1 MFIRSSTA
9 TNDRLIALDTIANIG
24 KTDTNTLKKLNPNIE
39 FLEQKNIFLI
49 FFTHKDSRQDKD
61 DVFNELHNFQ
71 YKSEE
76 DRDKAFEELCAF
88 LNSNYKLRD
97 FT

>member
-9 TNDRLIALDTIANIG
+9 INDCLIALDTISTIT
-24 KTDTNTLKKLNPNIE
+24 KDMFKRIIIE
-39 FLEQKNIFLI
+39 RNNGFEAISWGYES
-49 FFTHKDSRQDKD
+49 KD
-61 DVFNELHNFQ
+61 E
-71 YKSEE
+71 
-76 DRDKAFEELCAF
+76 RDKAFDELCAF

>member
-9 TNDRLIALDTIANIG
+9 INDCLIALDNIVFIECQESG
-24 KTDTNTLKKLNPNIE
+24 IGIYFNQETHEKYALWKYKTQE
-39 FLEQKNIFLI
+39 A
-49 FFTHKDSRQDKD
+49 
-61 DVFNELHNFQ
+61 
-71 YKSEE
+71 
-76 DRDKAFEELCAF
+76 RDKAFNELCVF

>member
-9 TNDRLIALDTIANIG
+9 INDCLIALDIIAAVSKLRLLEISIC
-24 KTDTNTLKKLNPNIE
+24 LKENANMTRP
-39 FLEQKNIFLI
+39 FLFVYESQ
-49 FFTHKDSRQDKD
+49 
-61 DVFNELHNFQ
+61 EA
-71 YKSEE
+71 
-76 DRDKAFEELCAF
+76 RDKAFYELCTF

>member
-9 TNDRLIALDTIANIG
+9 INDCLIALDTISIISKDNF
-24 KTDTNTLKKLNPNIE
+24 KRIE
-39 FLEQKNIFLI
+39 IQRKSCAETISWGYES
-49 FFTHKDSRQDKD
+49 KD
-61 DVFNELHNFQ
+61 E
-71 YKSEE
+71 
-76 DRDKAFEELCAF
+76 RDKAFDELCAF

>member
-9 TNDRLIALDTIANIG
+9 INDCLIALDTVALIELQDGGIG
-24 KTDTNTLKKLNPNIE
+24 IYLNQDMHSQYALWKYE
-39 FLEQKNIFLI
+39 TEEAKN
-49 FFTHKDSRQDKD
+49 
-61 DVFNELHNFQ
+61 
-71 YKSEE
+71 
-76 DRDKAFEELCAF
+76 KAFDELCVF

>member
-9 TNDRLIALDTIANIG
+9 INNDRLIALDTIQVID
-24 KTDTNTLKKLNPNIE
+24 KIDSYTLKKLFPHREIS
-39 FLEQKNIFLI
+39 EQKNIFLI
-49 FFTHKDSRQDKD
+49 FIIFKDTRWEE
-61 DVFNELHNFQ
+61 FYFE

-76 DRDKAFEELCAF
+76 DRDKAYEELCAF

>member
-9 TNDRLIALDTIANIG
+9 TNDCLIALDTIQLIY
-24 KTDTNTLKKLNPNIE
+24 KSDTDIIKELNPHRQI
-39 FLEQKNIFLI
+39 LEPKKIFLI
-49 FFTHKDSRQDKD
+49 FIVHKDKKWQEFVGDFCFR
-61 DVFNELHNFQ
+61 

-76 DRDKAFEELCAF
+76 DRDKAFDELCAF

>member
-9 TNDRLIALDTIANIG
+9 INDCLIALDGISG
-24 KTDTNTLKKLNPNIE
+24 FEKTKNESRIYISFKLNNYARDYSYIYE
-39 FLEQKNIFLI
+39 SQEA
-49 FFTHKDSRQDKD
+49 
-61 DVFNELHNFQ
+61 
-71 YKSEE
+71 
-76 DRDKAFEELCAF
+76 RDKAFEELCAF

>member
-9 TNDRLIALDTIANIG
+9 INDCLIALDAILGIG
-24 KTDTNTLKKLNPNIE
+24 KD
-39 FLEQKNIFLI
+39 KNCLSIVVTFK
-49 FFTHKDSRQDKD
+49 TVGKE
-61 DVFNELHNFQ
+61 VFAFIYE
-71 YKSEE
+71 SEE
-76 DRDKAFEELCAF
+76 ALDKAFEELCAF

>member
-9 TNDRLIALDTIANIG
+9 INDCLIALDAILGIG
-24 KTDTNTLKKLNPNIE
+24 KEKNPLSIVVTFKTVGKE
-39 FLEQKNIFLI
+39 AFAFIYETQ
-49 FFTHKDSRQDKD
+49 
-61 DVFNELHNFQ
+61 EA
-71 YKSEE
+71 
-76 DRDKAFEELCAF
+76 RDKAYDELCAF

>member
-9 TNDRLIALDTIANIG
+9 INDCLIALNTIQSFVKYHEEHISIG
-24 KTDTNTLKKLNPNIE
+24 
-39 FLEQKNIFLI
+39 F
-49 FFTHKDSRQDKD
+49 
-61 DVFNELHNFQ
+61 
-71 YKSEE
+71 KSLPEVPSFKWSYE
-76 DRDKAFEELCAF
+76 SQEARDKAYDELCAF

>member
-9 TNDRLIALDTIANIG
+9 INDCLLALDAILGIEKKKPLSIVVIF
-24 KTDTNTLKKLNPNIE
+24 KTGGREAFSFIYE
-39 FLEQKNIFLI
+39 
-49 FFTHKDSRQDKD
+49 
-61 DVFNELHNFQ
+61 
-71 YKSEE
+71 SEE
-76 DRDKAFEELCAF
+76 SRDKAFDELCAF

>member
-9 TNDRLIALDTIANIG
+9 INDRLI
-24 KTDTNTLKKLNPNIE
+24 KLSIIE
-39 FLEQKNIFLI
+39 KCYKRTSYEAHYIDLEICKCNC
-49 FFTHKDSRQDKD
+49 
-61 DVFNELHNFQ
+61 
-71 YKSEE
+71 SEE
-76 DRDKAFEELCAF
+76 NYSYKYESQEARDKAFEELCAF

>member
-9 TNDRLIALDTIANIG
+9 INDCLIALDTIAFIEI
-24 KTDTNTLKKLNPNIE
+24 KDIEIRIYYKEHTNYEYAIWRYE
-39 FLEQKNIFLI
+39 SQEA
-49 FFTHKDSRQDKD
+49 
-61 DVFNELHNFQ
+61 
-71 YKSEE
+71 
-76 DRDKAFEELCAF
+76 RDKAFEELCAF

>member
-9 TNDRLIALDTIANIG
+9 INDCLIALDTILGIG
-24 KTDTNTLKKLNPNIE
+24 KD
-39 FLEQKNIFLI
+39 KNRLSIVVTFKTI
-49 FFTHKDSRQDKD
+49 GTEGFGFIYESQ
-61 DVFNELHNFQ
+61 EA
-71 YKSEE
+71 
-76 DRDKAFEELCAF
+76 RDKAFEELCAF

>member
-9 TNDRLIALDTIANIG
+9 INDCLIALNIIAFIECQEGGIG
-24 KTDTNTLKKLNPNIE
+24 IYFNQE
-39 FLEQKNIFLI
+39 
-49 FFTHKDSRQDKD
+49 THGKYALWKYESQ
-61 DVFNELHNFQ
+61 EA
-71 YKSEE
+71 
-76 DRDKAFEELCAF
+76 RDKAFEELCAF